1 MACEGFSG
9 SSSDSSSRSGKR
21 KKPKKSATIT
31 PKRYQ
36 RVSELSKNMKEALRR
51 DLFWNLARMP
61 EDAQL
66 DIEQTF
72 ESQKDK
78 VTKTIVPTLMKTLDL
93 VTYPIGEGVIYDMM
107 HRRHRH
113 QREHA
118 RNKKKSQIERKRE
131 AERKHNNS
139 RRLEKRKKRTRT
151 ISKLRE
157 INDPLIEKFKEEE
170 LLPITTNSGYHS
182 PEYSEEE
189 NEINKIV
196 VRNLRWRS
204 STLRRF
210 LFYLDQNTTKGIT
223 KRTRVY
229 DSSQS
234 VDEVMPLD
242 APDWTKS
249 GYDGPLKILT
259 TKAVNKYISK

>member
-1 MACEGFSG
+1 MACEAIRPYKMRKMANKKLRKEASIVSEISYESEATESELSGSGSPRIDKSKKSKKSASTESESGFSG

-139 RRLEKRKKRTRT
+139 RRLE
-151 ISKLRE
+151 
-157 INDPLIEKFKEEE
+157 
-170 LLPITTNSGYHS
+170 
-182 PEYSEEE
+182 
-189 NEINKIV
+189 
-196 VRNLRWRS
+196 
-204 STLRRF
+204 
-210 LFYLDQNTTKGIT
+210 
-223 KRTRVY
+223 
-229 DSSQS
+229 
-234 VDEVMPLD
+234 
-242 APDWTKS
+242 
-249 GYDGPLKILT
+249 
-259 TKAVNKYISK
+259 